1 MLVLIIVGKELIIV
15 ANMDVYL
22 ELFIEDLQLC

>member
-1 MLVLIIVGKELIIV
+1 MLVLIIIGKESKIV

-22 ELFIEDLQLC
+22 EFLIEELQLC